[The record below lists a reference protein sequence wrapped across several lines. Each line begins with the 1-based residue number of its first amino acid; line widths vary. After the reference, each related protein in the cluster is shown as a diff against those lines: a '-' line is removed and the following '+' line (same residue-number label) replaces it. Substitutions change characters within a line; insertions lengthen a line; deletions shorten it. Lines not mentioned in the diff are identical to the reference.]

1 MNNQNEGSKNHSN
14 TGDTNTNPWL
24 LHLIQIHDTAFPT
37 GSFAHSFGMETY
49 IQDRDITTAEELR
62 NFCDM
67 YLRHNLASTDAIIVQ
82 EAYRLAKENDT
93 QGLIRLENICHAIKL
108 SPETRK
114 GSMMMGRQFLQTVR
128 PLNDG
133 ELLTMWYEK
142 FKSKEIKGHYPVVY
156 GIYTAML
163 GVDAKIS
170 LETFLYS
177 SITSLIQN
185 GVRAIPLGQNS
196 GVQTIFSLL
205 PVIQETASR
214 VKTLTMDDLDNN
226 SIGLEIASMK
236 HEFLHSRLFIS

>member
-1 MNNQNEGSKNHSN
+1 
-14 TGDTNTNPWL
+14 
-24 LHLIQIHDTAFPT
+24 
-37 GSFAHSFGMETY
+37 
-49 IQDRDITTAEELR
+49 
-62 NFCDM
+62 
-67 YLRHNLASTDAIIVQ
+67 
-82 EAYRLAKENDT
+82 
-93 QGLIRLENICHAIKL
+93 
-108 SPETRK
+108 
-114 GSMMMGRQFLQTVR
+114 MMI
-128 PLNDG
+128 

-177 SITSLIQN
+177 SITSLVQN

-205 PVIQETASR
+205 PVIQETASH